1 MFVLSEIQDLV
12 RIPPHTFNTPI
23 HHAINDELHKKYANK
38 VISNLGLVVSVW
50 DLLDINDGML
60 KPGDG
65 ASFVDVKFRCIV
77 WKPFMGEILTGWV
90 KECTAEGIK
99 VRLTFFDDIFIP
111 KNLLFESC
119 YFKPVELAWV
129 WKADEENELYIESNE
144 KIRFRIEEE
153 IFANIKPKSSV
164 EASGIEEPKNKTPPY
179 AIVASCQAEGM
190 GCVSW
195 WD

>member
-99 VRLTFFDDIFIP
+99 
-111 KNLLFESC
+111 
-119 YFKPVELAWV
+119 PVELAWV